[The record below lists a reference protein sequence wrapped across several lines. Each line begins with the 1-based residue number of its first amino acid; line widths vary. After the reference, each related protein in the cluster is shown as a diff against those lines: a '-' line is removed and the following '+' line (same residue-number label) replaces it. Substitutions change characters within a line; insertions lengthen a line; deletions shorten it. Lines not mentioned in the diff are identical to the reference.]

1 MPAKSPE
8 ALERKREANRLRE
21 KMRRER
27 IAQLATSDPDF
38 AMKQEIKKL
47 ERNKRRA
54 EQKRAARIKAKQE
67 AGGPDIPDWKKRKP
81 GRLVALNGW
90 SGWGW

>member
-8 ALERKREANRLRE
+8 ALERRREANRLRE
-21 KMRRER
+21 RKRREC
-27 IAQLATSDPDF
+27 IARLAASDPDF

-47 ERNKRRA
+47 ERNKKAA
-54 EQKRAARIKAKQE
+54 ERKRAARLKAKQE

-81 GRLVALNGW
+81 GRIVALCGW
-90 SGWGW
+90 SGW